1 MNIRRMVVTFTSAAV
16 AVLSLAVLAPPASAD
31 SISNEGER
39 FQILHHYANPSLG
52 TVAIDYTSQFYFSV
66 GANRITRARGWGAIS
81 KDFSAPRP
89 PLRVQVDQVRLG
101 VVGGPLLIATTAPVN
116 SGTAAQSAVSFT
128 DWRLNVTSPTM
139 CGTPIRL
146 QTRVLY
152 SVRWTDL
159 TVSKFQVTSDPS
171 NLHCVL

>member
-1 MNIRRMVVTFTSAAV
+1 MTFTSAAV

-39 FQILHHYANPSLG
+39 FQLLHHYANPSLG

-139 CGTPIRL
+139 CGTPVRL

>member
-16 AVLSLAVLAPPASAD
+16 AVVSLAVLAPPASAD

-81 KDFSAPRP
+81 KDFTAPRP

-101 VVGGPLLIATTAPVN
+101 IVGGPLLIATTGPVN
-116 SGTAAQSAVSFT
+116 SGNGQSAVSFT
-128 DWRLNVTSPTM
+128 GWRLNVTSPAM
-139 CGTPIRL
+139 CGAPVRL
-146 QTRVLY
+146 QTRVVY

-159 TVSKFQVTSDPS
+159 TVSRFQVTSDPS

>member
-16 AVLSLAVLAPPASAD
+16 AVVSLAVLAPPASAD

-39 FQILHHYANPSLG
+39 FQILHHYANPTLG

-81 KDFSAPRP
+81 KDFTAARP

-101 VVGGPLLIATTAPVN
+101 IVGGPLLIATTAPVN
-116 SGTAAQSAVSFT
+116 SGAAQSAVSFT
-128 DWRLNVTSPTM
+128 GWRLNVTSPTV
-139 CGTPIRL
+139 CSTPVRL
-146 QTRVLY
+146 QTRVVY

>member
-1 MNIRRMVVTFTSAAV
+1 MNIRRLVVTFTSAAV

-39 FQILHHYANPSLG
+39 FQLLHHYANPSLG

-139 CGTPIRL
+139 CGTPVRL